1 MFRSRDLKYNV
12 MIDTPNDMPSDLKK
26 SIKSLMFRR
35 KNNKKHY
42 FVSVI
47 KNFSKFCLWFW
58 CELNSLI
65 NFFTFMFS
73 ESFSSSFWILKADE
87 SVASGWVVFI
97 DWNLAWDNFTE
108 FWKILLKCF
117 GIFIFWNFS
126 DEYVLLS
133 KSGHVWTKELVWVW
147 EGTTWFTFKLKVAQ
161 RFYNIWKLVLV
172 FNLDYCSVERF
183 VWITTNLW
191 LMLKLIIALIGD
203 NLCEGGWGE

>member
-1 MFRSRDLKYNV
+1 MLLDIDGGNLTENTKSFFDVGFYPFIWNV
-12 MIDTPNDMPSDLKK
+12 LNE
-26 SIKSLMFRR
+26 
-35 KNNKKHY
+35 N
-42 FVSVI
+42 VI

-73 ESFSSSFWILKADE
+73 ECFSSSFWILKADE